1 MLNIVGNYS
10 RTSPLS
16 ESRTGEDRAETRP
29 DALIS
34 GGENVRIGRRP
45 DEHRMTARRRL
56 NSAIPPH
63 CAAGG
68 AAERKT
74 RTGQFRVPA
83 ARPGRGPS
91 PSGTG
96 ARSREG
102 AHGSPVAGGQS
113 REAGAKAS
121 GTRDGRPGAAAGPIR
136 WEHHERTPAI
146 PAPPVFRVRRAPE
159 PRRVDGAG
167 GEPSRTGDSPTLLVK
182 IFGKDRP
189 GITAGLFDT
198 LAAYAVDV
206 VDIEQVVTRG
216 RIVLCAL
223 VTPPAVGGST
233 EGDLRAT
240 VHSWADSLNLQAEII
255 SGIGDNRPRGD
266 GRSYVTVLGH
276 PLTAESTAA
285 IAASITSTG
294 GNIDR
299 IFRLAKY
306 PVTAVEFAVSGTGTE
321 QLRTALAT
329 EAAEIGVDVAVV
341 SAGLSRRAQRLVVM
355 DVDSTLIQDEV
366 IELFAAHAGC
376 EDKVAEVTEQA
387 MRGEL
392 DFEQSLHARVALLAG
407 LDASVVD
414 KVRAEVRLTPG
425 ARTLIRTLKRL
436 GYQVG
441 VVSGGFTQV
450 TDDLKERLG
459 LDFASANTLEV
470 VDGRL
475 TGRVVGEVVD
485 RAGKARLLRS
495 FAEQAGVPLAQTVAI
510 GDGANDLDMLNTAGL
525 GVAFNAKPVVREA
538 AHTAVN
544 VPFLDTVLYLLGIT
558 REEVEAADGLVG

>member
-1 MLNIVGNYS
+1 MS
-10 RTSPLS
+10 ASEPPRSPRSPEL
-16 ESRTGEDRAETRP
+16 P
-29 DALIS
+29 D
-34 GGENVRIGRRP
+34 
-45 DEHRMTARRRL
+45 
-56 NSAIPPH
+56 
-63 CAAGG
+63 
-68 AAERKT
+68 
-74 RTGQFRVPA
+74 
-83 ARPGRGPS
+83 S
-91 PSGTG
+91 PQGTG
-96 ARSREG
+96 
-102 AHGSPVAGGQS
+102 
-113 REAGAKAS
+113 
-121 GTRDGRPGAAAGPIR
+121 T
-136 WEHHERTPAI
+136 
-146 PAPPVFRVRRAPE
+146 
-159 PRRVDGAG
+159 
-167 GEPSRTGDSPTLLVK
+167 PTLLVK

-198 LAAYAVDV
+198 LAAFSVDV

-223 VTPPAVGGST
+223 VTDPAAGGAT
-233 EGDLRAT
+233 EGGLRST
-240 VHSWADSLNLQAEII
+240 VHSWAESLKLQAEII
-255 SGIGDNRPRGD
+255 SGTGDNRPRGY
-266 GRSYVTVLGH
+266 GRSHVTVLGN

-285 IAASITSTG
+285 IAARITSTG

-306 PVTAVEFAVSGTGTE
+306 PVTAVEFAVSGTATE
-321 QLRTALAT
+321 ELRTALAT
-329 EAAEIGVDVAVV
+329 EAADIGVDIAVV

-470 VDGRL
+470 VDGKL
-475 TGRVVGEVVD
+475 TGRVVGDVVD

-525 GVAFNAKPVVREA
+525 GVAFNAKPVVRQA

-558 REEVEAADGLVG
+558 REEVEAADGLVD

>member
-1 MLNIVGNYS
+1 MS
-10 RTSPLS
+10 ASQPPRSP
-16 ESRTGEDRAETRP
+16 ES
-29 DALIS
+29 
-34 GGENVRIGRRP
+34 
-45 DEHRMTARRRL
+45 
-56 NSAIPPH
+56 
-63 CAAGG
+63 
-68 AAERKT
+68 
-74 RTGQFRVPA
+74 
-83 ARPGRGPS
+83 
-91 PSGTG
+91 
-96 ARSREG
+96 
-102 AHGSPVAGGQS
+102 
-113 REAGAKAS
+113 
-121 GTRDGRPGAAAGPIR
+121 
-136 WEHHERTPAI
+136 
-146 PAPPVFRVRRAPE
+146 PE
-159 PRRVDGAG
+159 PPRGTDA
-167 GEPSRTGDSPTLLVK
+167 PTLLVK

-223 VTPPAVGGST
+223 VTSPEPGTT

-240 VHSWADSLNLQAEII
+240 VHSWAESLKLQAEII
-255 SGIGDNRPRGD
+255 SGTGDNRPRGD
-266 GRSYVTVLGH
+266 GRSHVTVLGH

-285 IAASITSTG
+285 IAARITSTG

-321 QLRTALAT
+321 DLRTALAP
-329 EAAEIGVDVAVV
+329 EAAGLGVDIAVV

-376 EDKVAEVTEQA
+376 EAEVASVTEQA

-407 LDASVVD
+407 LDVSVVE

-475 TGRVVGEVVD
+475 TGRVVGDIVD

-558 REEVEAADGLVG
+558 REEVEAADGLVD

>member
-1 MLNIVGNYS
+1 MS
-10 RTSPLS
+10 ASQPPRSP
-16 ESRTGEDRAETRP
+16 ES
-29 DALIS
+29 
-34 GGENVRIGRRP
+34 
-45 DEHRMTARRRL
+45 
-56 NSAIPPH
+56 
-63 CAAGG
+63 
-68 AAERKT
+68 
-74 RTGQFRVPA
+74 
-83 ARPGRGPS
+83 
-91 PSGTG
+91 
-96 ARSREG
+96 
-102 AHGSPVAGGQS
+102 
-113 REAGAKAS
+113 
-121 GTRDGRPGAAAGPIR
+121 
-136 WEHHERTPAI
+136 
-146 PAPPVFRVRRAPE
+146 PE
-159 PRRVDGAG
+159 PP
-167 GEPSRTGDSPTLLVK
+167 EPPRGTDAPTLLVK

-223 VTPPAVGGST
+223 VTSPEPGTT

-240 VHSWADSLNLQAEII
+240 VHSWAESLKLQAEII
-255 SGIGDNRPRGD
+255 SGTGDNRPRGD
-266 GRSYVTVLGH
+266 GRSHVTVLGH

-285 IAASITSTG
+285 IAARITSTG

-321 QLRTALAT
+321 DLRTALAP
-329 EAAEIGVDVAVV
+329 EAAGLGVDIAVV

-376 EDKVAEVTEQA
+376 EAEVASVTEQA

-407 LDASVVD
+407 LDVSVVE

-475 TGRVVGEVVD
+475 TGRVVGDIVD

-558 REEVEAADGLVG
+558 REEVEAADGLVD

>member
-1 MLNIVGNYS
+1 MS
-10 RTSPLS
+10 APQPPQPPSSPEPS
-16 ESRTGEDRAETRP
+16 EP
-29 DALIS
+29 
-34 GGENVRIGRRP
+34 P
-45 DEHRMTARRRL
+45 EHRRDDGVGDG
-56 NSAIPPH
+56 PPP
-63 CAAGG
+63 GG
-68 AAERKT
+68 DA
-74 RTGQFRVPA
+74 
-83 ARPGRGPS
+83 
-91 PSGTG
+91 
-96 ARSREG
+96 
-102 AHGSPVAGGQS
+102 
-113 REAGAKAS
+113 
-121 GTRDGRPGAAAGPIR
+121 
-136 WEHHERTPAI
+136 
-146 PAPPVFRVRRAPE
+146 
-159 PRRVDGAG
+159 
-167 GEPSRTGDSPTLLVK
+167 PTLLVK

-223 VTPPAVGGST
+223 VTAPTAGGTT

-240 VHSWADSLNLQAEII
+240 VHSWADSLKLQAEII
-255 SGIGDNRPRGD
+255 SGTGDNRPRGT
-266 GRSYVTVLGH
+266 GRSHVTVLGH

-306 PVTAVEFAVSGTGTE
+306 PVTAVEFAVSGTGTAE
-321 QLRTALAT
+321 LRTALAT
-329 EAAEIGVDVAVV
+329 EAAEIGVDIAVV

-376 EDKVAEVTEQA
+376 EDRVAEVTEQA

-414 KVRAEVRLTPG
+414 KVRTEVRLTPG

-470 VDGRL
+470 VDGKL

-525 GVAFNAKPVVREA
+525 GVAFNAKPLVREA

-558 REEVEAADGLVG
+558 REEVEAADGLVD